1 MNKDKIKIWFSYIA
15 FITSILFGVAAMII
29 PPMGIIDPSVLWFIA
44 QMLVFAATMVGVPL
58 EIDNLRQKIVNNFN
72 NNKNE

>member
-1 MNKDKIKIWFSYIA
+1 
-15 FITSILFGVAAMII
+15 
-29 PPMGIIDPSVLWFIA
+29 
-44 QMLVFAATMVGVPL
+44 MLVFAATMVGVPL